1 MMIPPFKY
9 FQYDRPEKN
18 QQLLTLSRWPSHF
31 RGGFFQT
38 SEVALNIIIIITI
51 RVLQEATG
59 AVKRCAGIEERSSPA
74 T

>member
-1 MMIPPFKY
+1 MTL
-9 FQYDRPEKN
+9 
-18 QQLLTLSRWPSHF
+18 LLTLSRWSSHF

-38 SEVALNIIIIITI
+38 SEVALNIIIITI